1 MRRVRRVSSGG
12 LGHDRGTLGRCG
24 PWADAS
30 RSSGVAWC
38 EVKRLR
44 RPRLTPPRIVLL
56 GFLGAIAVGTV
67 LLALPISHAPGVR
80 LGWLDALFTATS
92 AVCVTGLIV
101 VDTGSDLSRF
111 GQVVVLLLIK
121 AGGLGIL
128 SVGALIAF
136 TTGRRLGVVARLGLQ
151 VQTSRLQLGGVV
163 RFVRNLLVFT
173 TGAELLGALA
183 LWPAMAREA
192 GRAEGAWLALF
203 HAVSAWNNAGF
214 SLFSDSLMRFAADPW
229 VVVVVPLL
237 FVAGGLGLVVFVDV
251 VSAARAGWSRR
262 GAPGAGR
269 ARVPWTLH
277 TRMALVA
284 TGTLVLVGAA
294 GIAVLEWS
302 NPATLGALDPYAR
315 PLAAAFQGLTPR
327 TAGFHV
333 LDPADLTPAAQVL
346 TMALMFIGGN
356 PSSTAGGVKTT
367 TVAVLLVAAWAAVHG
382 RGGPVAFGRGIS
394 GALLARAA
402 AVVTLALAVVTLAII
417 ALAISEAGVPL
428 SVLAFEAFSAFGT
441 VGLSLG
447 VTSELTVAGQ
457 LVVVGLMLLGRVGLL
472 TVGLALA
479 AATPERPLRYPNED
493 VIIG

>member
-1 MRRVRRVSSGG
+1 M
-12 LGHDRGTLGRCG
+12 
-24 PWADAS
+24 
-30 RSSGVAWC
+30 
-38 EVKRLR
+38 KRPR
-44 RPRLTPPRIVLL
+44 RPRLTPPQLVLL
-56 GFLGAIAVGTV
+56 GFVGAIAVGTG
-67 LLALPISHAPGVR
+67 LLALPLSHVPGSL

-101 VDTGSDLSRF
+101 VDTGGDLSRF
-111 GQVVVLLLIK
+111 GQAVVLVLIK

-136 TTGRRLGVVARLGLQ
+136 TTGRRLGLVARLGLQ
-151 VQTSRLQLGGVV
+151 TQTNRLQVGGVV
-163 RFVRNLLVFT
+163 RFVRNLLIFT
-173 TGAELLGALA
+173 TSAELLGALA

-192 GRAEGAWLALF
+192 GAAEGAWLALF
-203 HAVSAWNNAGF
+203 HAISAWNNAGF

-237 FVAGGLGLVVFVDV
+237 FVAGGLGLVVVVDV
-251 VSAARAGWSRR
+251 VSAARAGWARR
-262 GAPGAGR
+262 GALGAGT

-284 TGTLVLVGAA
+284 TAVLALVGTA
-294 GIAVLEWS
+294 GVAVLEWS
-302 NPATLGALDPYAR
+302 NPATLGALEPAAR

-333 LDPADLTPAAQVL
+333 LEPADLTPASQVL
-346 TMALMFIGGN
+346 TMALMFVGAN

-367 TVAVLLVAAWAAVHG
+367 TVAVLLLAAWAAVRG
-382 RGGPVAFGRGIS
+382 RGSTIAFGRGIS

-402 AVVTLALAVVTLAII
+402 AIVTLALGVVALAIFG
-417 ALAISEAGVPL
+417 LAISEVGVPL
-428 SVLAFEAFSAFGT
+428 PALAFEAISAFGT
-441 VGLSLG
+441 VGLSMG
-447 VTSELTVAGQ
+447 VTSELSAAGRLIVVA
-457 LVVVGLMLLGRVGLL
+457 LMLLGRVGLL

-479 AATPERPLRYPNED
+479 AAAPERPLRYPNED

>member
-1 MRRVRRVSSGG
+1 M
-12 LGHDRGTLGRCG
+12 
-24 PWADAS
+24 
-30 RSSGVAWC
+30 
-38 EVKRLR
+38 K
-44 RPRLTPPRIVLL
+44 RPRRLQFTPPQIVLL
-56 GFLGAIAVGTV
+56 GFLGAISVGTV
-67 LLALPISHAPGVR
+67 LLRLPLAHAPGVR

-101 VDTGSDLSRF
+101 VDTGGDFSRF
-111 GQVVVLLLIK
+111 GQAVILLLIK
-121 AGGLGIL
+121 SGGLGIL

-151 VQTSRLQLGGVV
+151 AQTNHLQLGGVV

-173 TGAELLGALA
+173 TSAELLGALA

-214 SLFSDSLMRFAADPW
+214 SLFSDSLMRFTANPW
-229 VVVVVPLL
+229 VVAVVPLL

-251 VSAARAGWSRR
+251 VTATRTRWVRR
-262 GAPGAGR
+262 GAPGTGR

-284 TGTLVLVGAA
+284 TGILVLVGAG
-294 GIAVLEWS
+294 GIAALEWS
-302 NPATLGALDPYAR
+302 NPATLGALDPAAR
-315 PLAAAFQGLTPR
+315 PMAAAFQGLTPR

-333 LDPADLTPAAQVL
+333 LEPADLTPASQVL

-367 TVAVLLVAAWAAVHG
+367 TVAVLLLAAWAAV
-382 RGGPVAFGRGIS
+382 RNRASTITFGRSIS
-394 GALLARAA
+394 GPLLARAA
-402 AVVTLALAVVTLAII
+402 AVVTLALGVVTLAIF
-417 ALAISEAGVPL
+417 ALAVSEVGVPL
-428 SVLAFEAFSAFGT
+428 PVLAFEAFSAFGT
-441 VGLSLG
+441 VGLSMG
-447 VTSELTVAGQ
+447 VTPDLSAAGRLVIVA
-457 LVVVGLMLLGRVGLL
+457 LMLLGRVGLL

-479 AATPERPLRYPNED
+479 AASPERPLRYPNED

>member
-1 MRRVRRVSSGG
+1 M
-12 LGHDRGTLGRCG
+12 
-24 PWADAS
+24 
-30 RSSGVAWC
+30 
-38 EVKRLR
+38 KRP
-44 RPRLTPPRIVLL
+44 RPLRLTPPQIVLL

-67 LLALPISHAPGVR
+67 LLRMPIAHAPGVR

-101 VDTGSDLSRF
+101 VDTGGDFSRF
-111 GQVVVLLLIK
+111 GQAVILLLIK
-121 AGGLGIL
+121 SGGLGIL

-151 VQTSRLQLGGVV
+151 AQTNHLQLGGVV
-163 RFVRNLLVFT
+163 RFVRNLLIFT
-173 TGAELLGALA
+173 TSAELLGALA

-214 SLFSDSLMRFAADPW
+214 SLFSDSLMRFADDPW
-229 VVVVVPLL
+229 VVAIVPLL

-251 VSAARAGWSRR
+251 LSAARTRRARR
-262 GAPGAGR
+262 GTPGTGG
-269 ARVPWTLH
+269 ARVPWSLH
-277 TRMALVA
+277 TRMALAA
-284 TGTLVLVGAA
+284 TGFLVLVGAG
-294 GIAVLEWS
+294 GIAILEWS
-302 NPATLGALDPYAR
+302 NPATLGALEPATR

-333 LDPADLTPAAQVL
+333 LEPAALTPAGQVL

-367 TVAVLLVAAWAAVHG
+367 TIAVLLLAAWAAVRG
-382 RGGPVAFGRGIS
+382 RGSTIAFGRGIS
-394 GALLARAA
+394 GPLLARAA
-402 AVVTLALAVVTLAII
+402 AVVTLALAVVTLAIF
-417 ALAISEAGVPL
+417 ALAVSEAGVPL
-428 SVLAFEAFSAFGT
+428 PILAFEAFSAFGT
-441 VGLSLG
+441 VGLSMG
-447 VTSELTVAGQ
+447 VTPDLTAAGRLIVVA
-457 LVVVGLMLLGRVGLL
+457 LMLLGRVGLL

-479 AATPERPLRYPNED
+479 AAAPERPLRYPKED

>member
-1 MRRVRRVSSGG
+1 M
-12 LGHDRGTLGRCG
+12 
-24 PWADAS
+24 
-30 RSSGVAWC
+30 
-38 EVKRLR
+38 KRPR
-44 RPRLTPPRIVLL
+44 RPRLTPPQIVLL

-67 LLALPISHAPGVR
+67 LLVLPISHAPGIR

-121 AGGLGIL
+121 SGGLGIL

-151 VQTSRLQLGGVV
+151 AQTNRLQMGGVV
-163 RFVRNLLVFT
+163 RFVRNLLIFT
-173 TGAELLGALA
+173 TSAELLGALA

-203 HAVSAWNNAGF
+203 HAISAWNNAGF
-214 SLFSDSLMRFAADPW
+214 SLFADSLVRFAADPW
-229 VVVVVPLL
+229 VVAVVPLL

-251 VSAARAGWSRR
+251 VSAVRAHWVRR
-262 GAPGAGR
+262 GTPGAGR
-269 ARVPWTLH
+269 ARVPWSLH
-277 TRMALVA
+277 TRLALVA
-284 TGTLVLVGAA
+284 TGILVLVGAG

-302 NPATLGALDPYAR
+302 NPATLGALDPAAR

-333 LDPADLTPAAQVL
+333 LEPADLTPAGQVL
-346 TMALMFIGGN
+346 TMALMFIGAN

-367 TVAVLLVAAWAAVHG
+367 TVAVLLLAAWAAVRG
-382 RGGPVAFGRGIS
+382 RGSAIAFGRGIS
-394 GALLARAA
+394 GAMLARAA
-402 AVVTLALAVVTLAII
+402 AVVTLALGIVTLAIF
-417 ALAISEAGVPL
+417 ALAVSEAGVPL
-428 SVLAFEAFSAFGT
+428 PVLAFEAFSAFGT
-441 VGLSLG
+441 VGLSMG
-447 VTSELTVAGQ
+447 VTPDLSAAGRLVIVA
-457 LVVVGLMLLGRVGLL
+457 LMFLGRVGLL

-479 AATPERPLRYPNED
+479 AAPPERPLRYPNED